1 LHFDMAFFFFF
12 FLRNSLVQDVCTHV
26 GTENNVP
33 AWVVLCCLSTQM
45 RFKNPLFV
53 VEYYQRN
60 VVSREVSTGSNWS
73 LTYRSLKNLSL
84 R

>member
-1 LHFDMAFFFFF
+1 MAFFFS

-33 AWVVLCCLSTQM
+33 AWIVLYCLSTQM

-60 VVSREVSTGSNWS
+60 VVSHEVSTDSKWN
-73 LTYRSLKNLSL
+73 LTYRGLENLSL
-84 R
+84 K

>member
-1 LHFDMAFFFFF
+1 MAYFFFS

-33 AWVVLCCLSTQM
+33 AWIVLYCLSTQM
-45 RFKNPLFV
+45 HFKNPLFV

-60 VVSREVSTGSNWS
+60 VVSREVSEVW
-73 LTYRSLKNLSL
+73 KNLCL